1 MNRKPRAPGLK
12 CFRRHRT
19 IEVIHVTD
27 QEATEEPFG
36 EVIYRYTAENAVEDG
51 LFVPV
56 GTIGDYPV
64 YFTSNLFAEGYEDA
78 GRRRELV
85 HRGLGLLRQRDPE
98 DTEYMRLRVIEKDR
112 IWVTLTGEGY
122 TFMKPEDY

>member
-1 MNRKPRAPGLK
+1 M
-12 CFRRHRT
+12 
-19 IEVIHVTD
+19 IHVTD
-27 QEATEEPFG
+27 QEAQAEPFG

-85 HRGLGLLRQRDPE
+85 RRGLGLLRHRDPE